1 MPWAGMAWGGQAG
14 ATVPGTLTRVLTLS
28 LAEPQGDTQIQTE
41 ADSEVRAHAD
51 AHGAQPIGGEEA
63 TQPPV

>member
-1 MPWAGMAWGGQAG
+1 MPWAGMAWG

-28 LAEPQGDTQIQTE
+28 LAEPQGDTKIQTE

-51 AHGAQPIGGEEA
+51 AHGAQPAGGEEA